1 MAEMDFPFNPTLGQ
15 KYTNSAGVVYEWNGV
30 AWVVGFYDT
39 SSDAFEVVG
48 DIVDQV
54 RTILQDTDVSSG
66 EYRYSNDS
74 IVQNINQ
81 GMLEMFKLRPDIF
94 LEVDFKVPNFNAAEL
109 DTEWPLEV
117 QWIPPIVYFT
127 VGLTQVRDDEG
138 TQDTR
143 ASAFLARFRGMLMTV
158 DA

>member
-1 MAEMDFPFNPTLGQ
+1 MAEMDFPLNPTVGQ
-15 KYTNSAGVVYEWNGV
+15 KYTNAAGVVYEWNGA
-30 AWVVGFYDT
+30 AWIVGYLDT
-39 SSDAFEVVG
+39 SSAFETVG
-48 DIVDQV
+48 DILDQV
-54 RTILQDTDVSSG
+54 RIILQDTDVSSG

-81 GMLEMFKLRPDIF
+81 GLLEMFKLRPDIF
-94 LEVDFKVPNFNAAEL
+94 LETGFKVPTFNAAEL
-109 DTEWPLEV
+109 GAEWPLEL

-143 ASAFLARFRGMLMTV
+143 ASAFLARFRGMLVTV